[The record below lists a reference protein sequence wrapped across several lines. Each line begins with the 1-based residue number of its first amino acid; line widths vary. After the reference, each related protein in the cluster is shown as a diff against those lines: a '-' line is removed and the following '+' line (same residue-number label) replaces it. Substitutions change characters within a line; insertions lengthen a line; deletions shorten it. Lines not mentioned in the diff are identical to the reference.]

1 MMFAGYQIDIGDN
14 LAIEYD
20 EVLPS
25 GNVSRF
31 FYIGI
36 VKGTYPTVGGDTGM
50 RLEADS
56 GYIVN
61 LIDIYVTRI
70 DNLNDLLIRI

>member
-1 MMFAGYQIDIGDN
+1 MVFAGYQIDIGDN

-20 EVLPS
+20 EVLSS

-36 VKGTYPTVGGDTGM
+36 VKGTYPTVGGGTGM
-50 RLEADS
+50 RLEADT
-56 GYIVN
+56 GYIIN

-70 DNLNDLLIRI
+70 DNFKDLLIRI